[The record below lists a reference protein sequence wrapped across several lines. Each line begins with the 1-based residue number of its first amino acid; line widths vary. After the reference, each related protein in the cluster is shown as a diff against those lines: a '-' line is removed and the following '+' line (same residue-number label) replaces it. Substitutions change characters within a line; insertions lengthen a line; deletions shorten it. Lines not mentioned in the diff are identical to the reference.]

1 MKELRTEIVIN
12 ASPEKVW
19 QVLTDLDR
27 YPEWNPFI
35 CHAIGKVKIG
45 EPVDIDFQPDSQ
57 GLKLH
62 CTVARNQPNRELSWK
77 YHVTHPLLFRGEHIF
92 TIEPL
97 GENSVRFTDCEE
109 FNGLLVFTQ
118 AKDIDT
124 NTKRGFEAMD
134 KALKARAEQS

>member
-35 CHAIGKVKIG
+35 CHAIGKVKVG

-62 CTVARNQPNRELSWK
+62 CTVDRNQPNRELSWK